1 MATTVLRDIG
11 ESLKMLIKNNI
22 PALADENAVLFVSP
36 AEMETATTPK
46 LSIFLYQ
53 FLENTHFRNTEME
66 MSGPVSLKQKMKY
79 PPLVLDL
86 FYLFTPYAQNRETE
100 LLIMESLMRT
110 FHDNALLRG
119 DQLLGCLQQ
128 TGTSDLKIVPNS
140 LSLEDLNKL
149 WGMFPSKPLRFS
161 ASYML
166 TPVRI
171 PSAHEK
177 TVTRVVEKDLDV
189 YKVGR

>member
-46 LSIFLYQ
+46 LSVFLYQ
-53 FLENTHFRNTEME
+53 FSENTHFRNAGME
-66 MSGPVSLKQKMKY
+66 MSGPVSLKQKMHY
-79 PPLVLDL
+79 PPLVVDL
-86 FYLFTPYAQNRETE
+86 LYLFTPYAQNRETE
-100 LLIMESLMRT
+100 LLIMENLMQT

-119 DQLLGCLQQ
+119 DQLLGNLQQ
-128 TGTSDLKIVPNS
+128 TGNSDLKIVPNS

-149 WGMFPSKPLRFS
+149 WGTFPSKPLKFS